1 MKKTI
6 KVSLEDMGMPSIPK
20 NVLNG
25 NEVKVNMN
33 NIKTS
38 EDHVNNMNI
47 ILDEN

>member
-6 KVSLEDMGMPSIPK
+6 KVSLDDIGMPRIPK

-25 NEVKVNMN
+25 NEVKVNMK

-47 ILDEN
+47 ILNEN